1 MNKYVADQSSKLSGA
16 QAVVRYLA
24 ERGVKYIYGYPGGS
38 LLHIYDALYKQD
50 AVKHVLVRHEQSA
63 THMADAYARA
73 TGIPGV
79 VLVTSGPGVT
89 NTVTGIATAYMDSIP
104 MIVIA
109 GQVVSDEIGSD
120 AFQETDVIGL
130 TLPIVKHSLVVD
142 APQNIANI
150 LEKAF
155 HIASTGRPGPV
166 VVVIPKDMTVPGE
179 RFQYISPKPVTLR
192 SYKPNVS
199 GHMGQI
205 KKAFELIKKA
215 QRPVILAGGGVVSD
229 DASKSLYQFAK
240 TLGFPVVN
248 TLMGLGSFPGSDPQF
263 LGMLGLHGSY
273 TANMAMHQS
282 DLVINIGSRLDDRIT
297 NATDKFCP
305 YAKIIHVDIDPAS
318 ISKTIR
324 ADIPIVSTAASFLE
338 EILFLV
344 TKEMEGRIA
353 IDIVDWLQK
362 IDAWKAEQEQIGI
375 YRPDTSIKPQQVIE
389 SVYKATKGNA
399 FICSDVGQHQMF
411 TAQHYKFDLP
421 RRWINSGG
429 LGTMGFGFPAA
440 MGVKLN
446 FQDQDVVCITG
457 DGSIQMNIQELST
470 CSEYNIPVKIICLN
484 NNSLGMVRQL
494 QDLNYE
500 GRHSNS
506 YMESLPDFVKLVE
519 AYGHVG
525 LEVSR
530 LDQLDSII
538 EKAFSMTDRLVFVN
552 VLVDPEEH
560 VYPIQVPR
568 GAMCDMWVSKTE
580 RTN

>member
-1 MNKYVADQSSKLSGA
+1 MNKYAADQDSNLSGA
-16 QAVVRYLA
+16 EAVVRYLA
-24 ERGVKYIYGYPGGS
+24 DRGVKYLYGYPGGS
-38 LLHIYDALYKQD
+38 LLHIYDALYKQN
-50 AVKHVLVRHEQSA
+50 AVSHVLVRHEQSA

-104 MIVIA
+104 MVVIA
-109 GQVVSDEIGSD
+109 GQVVSGDIGSD

-130 TLPIVKHSLVVD
+130 TLPIVKHSFVVD

-166 VVVIPKDMTVPGE
+166 VVVIPKDMTLPDKC
-179 RFQYISPKPVTLR
+179 FQYVSPKPVKLR
-192 SYKPNVS
+192 SYKPNIR

-205 KKAFELIKKA
+205 KKAFKLIKSA

-229 DASKSLYQFAK
+229 DASSSLYQFAK
-240 TLGFPVVN
+240 IFGFPVVN
-248 TLMGLGSFPGSDPQF
+248 TLMGLGSYPGNDSQF

-305 YAKIIHVDIDPAS
+305 YAKMIHVDIDPAS

-324 ADIPIVSTAASFLE
+324 ADIPIVSTATSFFE
-338 EILFLV
+338 EILLLV
-344 TKEMEGRIA
+344 TKEVENRTA
-353 IDIVDWLQK
+353 FDIDDWLHK
-362 IDAWKAEQEQIGI
+362 IDCWSAEQEKVGV
-375 YRPDTSIKPQQVIE
+375 YHPNKSIKPQQVIE

-399 FICSDVGQHQMF
+399 YICSDVGQHQMF

-530 LDQLDSII
+530 LDQLDSTI

-580 RTN
+580 RAH